1 MINAVPVQRLPSFPR
16 PVFVNLLILSKVFVN
31 LMIKHCGGFP
41 NPSMSS
47 GVGIELIPRIIVLI
61 TGFGGI

>member
-16 PVFVNLLILSKVFVN
+16 PLFVNLLILSKLFAN
-31 LMIKHCGGFP
+31 LMIKHCARFP
-41 NPSMSS
+41 AWVQ

-61 TGFGGI
+61 TEFGGI